1 MPVSYAAVG
10 ASRAFDLLKYPP
22 EGTTPYEE
30 TLRLGSGS
38 DRFLLAS
45 SLLMTWGAQRG
56 GGAEVVDIV
65 RGSGARYAGLE
76 FDDDGQ
82 AQSAAPVE
90 DHFGPDGEPY
100 VTAGTTAVLR
110 YNGDPDR
117 GILVIYTIDEERR
130 VGFAWGTS
138 DEEGAVG
145 EQLFTVEHREDDTVW
160 AIARGFLSAPKSGLL
175 GLRGRSDLRT
185 ALEAVKQQVAA
196 LAPGVLTGQAQD
208 QAEAVAAEPVDA
220 APAVEAPQ
228 PAAEPTVRVGVS
240 QEEAAEAA
248 APQPEPA
255 EDIET
260 ATLAEETDAEPAAEE
275 PAEEPIAGESEPA
288 DEPAAEES
296 EPADE
301 PEPELEHTAQPE
313 PESDQDPEPETE
325 EPEPESEP
333 APEPEPE
340 PEPDPEPAAEP
351 EPDPEP
357 ETPAEEAP
365 AAPKAHKRRP
375 SKPQQ

>member
-1 MPVSYAAVG
+1 MRRSSHVEMPVSYAAVG

-56 GGAEVVDIV
+56 GGAEVADIV

-100 VTAGTTAVLR
+100 ITAGTTAVLR

-228 PAAEPTVRVGVS
+228 PADEPTVRVGVS

-260 ATLAEETDAEPAAEE
+260 ATLAEEPDAEAAAEE
-275 PAEEPIAGESEPA
+275 SAEEPIAGESEPA
-288 DEPAAEES
+288 EGPDADES

-301 PEPELEHTAQPE
+301 PEPELEPAT
-313 PESDQDPEPETE
+313 
-325 EPEPESEP
+325 EPEPT
-333 APEPEPE
+333 
-340 PEPDPEPAAEP
+340 PDTV
-351 EPDPEP
+351 
-357 ETPAEEAP
+357 TPAEEAP

-375 SKPQQ
+375 SKPKP